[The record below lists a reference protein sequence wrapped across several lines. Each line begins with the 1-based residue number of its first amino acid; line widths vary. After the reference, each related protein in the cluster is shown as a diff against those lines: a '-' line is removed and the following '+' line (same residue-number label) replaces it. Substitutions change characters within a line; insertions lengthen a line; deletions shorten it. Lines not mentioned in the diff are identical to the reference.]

1 MTGTL
6 NRKARFLAGFVVY
19 FVALWLLWG
28 TPVVYPLKIFVV
40 LLHEASHAMVAVAT
54 GGTIQRIV
62 LDPYQGGACYCP
74 GGNALLTLSAGYL
87 GSLAWGAALTEAARA
102 RRVPSQAV
110 IGLIGGLV
118 VALTALFVRSPFGL
132 VFGLAFGLTLMVA
145 SRKVSPS
152 LNRTL
157 LLALG
162 LTSSLYAIL
171 DIKSDVLDRP
181 DLESDA
187 RMLAELT
194 GIPTEAWGLAWIG
207 IALVV
212 TFLLFRRAW
221 RKA

>member
-102 RRVPSQAV
+102 RRV
-110 IGLIGGLV
+110 
-118 VALTALFVRSPFGL
+118 
-132 VFGLAFGLTLMVA
+132 
-145 SRKVSPS
+145 
-152 LNRTL
+152 
-157 LLALG
+157 
-162 LTSSLYAIL
+162 
-171 DIKSDVLDRP
+171 
-181 DLESDA
+181 
-187 RMLAELT
+187 
-194 GIPTEAWGLAWIG
+194 
-207 IALVV
+207 
-212 TFLLFRRAW
+212 
-221 RKA
+221 